1 MRGSYYW
8 PNFFFCGSVATSGS
22 GPPHYRGFGIT
33 IRHTTFSRTPL
44 DDVDSYL
51 TTHNRQT
58 SMSMAGFE
66 PAIPASEQSKTH
78 TLDRAGIGLYS
89 ILLQMFKGAHVMEDE
104 MGGICSTNKKD

>member
-1 MRGSYYW
+1 
-8 PNFFFCGSVATSGS
+8 
-22 GPPHYRGFGIT
+22 
-33 IRHTTFSRTPL
+33 
-44 DDVDSYL
+44 
-51 TTHNRQT
+51 
-58 SMSMAGFE
+58 MSMAGFE